1 MMNHQ
6 DVIVAKQAEEET
18 INKVKLVGSVV
29 HKFRPRDNGMVLT
42 VAAGHAGTDHAGTDH
57 ADYPNV
63 VFYGEVAEIIDKT
76 IEVAPGNY
84 PRVCIEGMVQTTR
97 RTMNGQTQYYQNI
110 VGHTLSRAPTNLE
123 YLTGKKNIGARKL
136 EGCSEVC
143 ILGKVIGIYEIP
155 SNGRSPI
162 GTIVTLR
169 TVDNGRVNFPRL
181 TCFGLVGQEAAKLA
195 ENDCV
200 CIAASIQTKRREGPD
215 GKTQR
220 YETMI
225 GHSTVRQTGS

>member
-42 VAAGHAGTDHAGTDH
+42 VAAGRAGTDHAGTDH

-76 IEVAPGNY
+76 IEVVPGNY

-97 RTMNGQTQYYQNI
+97 RTMNGHTQ
-110 VGHTLSRAPTNLE
+110 
-123 YLTGKKNIGARKL
+123 
-136 EGCSEVC
+136 
-143 ILGKVIGIYEIP
+143 
-155 SNGRSPI
+155 
-162 GTIVTLR
+162 
-169 TVDNGRVNFPRL
+169 
-181 TCFGLVGQEAAKLA
+181 
-195 ENDCV
+195 
-200 CIAASIQTKRREGPD
+200 
-215 GKTQR
+215 
-220 YETMI
+220 
-225 GHSTVRQTGS
+225 

>member
-29 HKFRPRDNGMVLT
+29 HKFRPRDNVMVLT
-42 VAAGHAGTDHAGTDH
+42 VAAGRAGTDH

-76 IEVAPGNY
+76 IEVVPRDY

-123 YLTGKKNIGARKL
+123 LLTGEKNIGARKL
-136 EGCSEVC
+136 EGCNEVC
-143 ILGKVIGIYEIP
+143 ILGKAIGIYEIP

-181 TCFGLVGQEAAKLA
+181 ICFGLVGQEATKLA

-200 CIAASIQTKRREGPD
+200 CIVASIQTKRRKGPD

-220 YETMI
+220 YETLI